1 MKLSSMEK
9 IILAVFLA
17 VVIIAVGV
25 FLLIL
30 PEYNKIE
37 PNTQALAAAQAE
49 REQLYDTL
57 AREATIDTE
66 IQDALDDANKF
77 SMNFYEDMTTYE
89 ADVLIREILEATN
102 MSTDSLSIGDFTT
115 STLTVSDYVET
126 VVNYPLKDYATG
138 TGNAEAAAASD
149 TGDVTYD
156 IQYDESG
163 NIIIPDSFKEA
174 YPVDTLQN
182 YLIAVLSTRSQTLGA
197 ITLNFTVEGTRGD
210 FLAFLDYVAGL
221 EKATYINS
229 TTIAYTAAE
238 VQEDD
243 NNGGN
248 GGNEQG
254 EEDQPAPA
262 AENPDNN
269 NNNNNNNNVVHLGD
283 RDKITAPISITFF
296 CAEPLSE
303 AVAQG

>member
-17 VVIIAVGV
+17 IVIIAVGV

-57 AREATIDTE
+57 AREATIDQE

-115 STLTVSDYVET
+115 STLTISDYIET

-138 TGNAEAAAASD
+138 TGNSESADTSD
-149 TGDVTYD
+149 TTYD
-156 IQYDESG
+156 LQYDESG

-182 YLIAVLSTRSQTLGA
+182 YLIAVLSTKSQTLGA

-229 TTIAYTAAE
+229 TTISYTTTEA
-238 VQEDD
+238 QEEN

-254 EEDQPAPA
+254 EEEQPAPA
-262 AENPDNN
+262 AANPDNN
-269 NNNNNNNNVVHLGD
+269 NNTNNVIHLGD
-283 RDKITAPISITFF
+283 RDEITAPISITFF

>member
-17 VVIIAVGV
+17 IVIIAVGV

-57 AREATIDTE
+57 AREATIDQE

-77 SMNFYEDMTTYE
+77 SLNFYEDMTTYE

-115 STLTVSDYVET
+115 STLTISDYIET

-149 TGDVTYD
+149 TGDTTYD
-156 IQYDESG
+156 LQYDESG

-182 YLIAVLSTRSQTLGA
+182 YLIAVLSTKSQTLGA

-229 TTIAYTAAE
+229 TTISYTSVE
-238 VQEDD
+238 SQEED
-243 NNGGN
+243 NN

-262 AENPDNN
+262 AANPDNN
-269 NNNNNNNNVVHLGD
+269 NNDNVIHLGD

-303 AVAQG
+303 EVAQG

>member
-17 VVIIAVGV
+17 IVIIAVGV

-49 REQLYDTL
+49 REELYNTL
-57 AREATIDTE
+57 AREATIDQE
-66 IQDALDDANKF
+66 IKDALDDANKF
-77 SMNFYEDMTTYE
+77 SLNFYEDMTTHE

-102 MSTDSLSIGDFTT
+102 MSTDSLTIGDFTT
-115 STLTVSDYVET
+115 STLTISDYIET

-138 TGNAEAAAASD
+138 NASSDESADNSASEGGAAA
-149 TGDVTYD
+149 YD
-156 IQYDESG
+156 LQYDESG
-163 NIIIPDSFKEA
+163 NIIIPDEFKEA

-182 YLIAVLSTRSQTLGA
+182 YLIAVLSTKSQTLGA

-229 TTIAYTAAE
+229 TAISYTTTEA
-238 VQEDD
+238 QEEE

-254 EEDQPAPA
+254 EEEQPAPA
-262 AENPDNN
+262 AANPDNN
-269 NNNNNNNNVVHLGD
+269 NTNNVIHLGD
-283 RDKITAPISITFF
+283 RDEISVPVSITFF

-303 AVAQG
+303 EVAQG